1 MVDSE
6 YSTNNYKFLQI
17 STQAITKSSKILR
30 LVSDHFKTKRMCKNT
45 VKKLSFVIRYVFYQY
60 KTKQTSD
67 NFIL

>member
-6 YSTNNYKFLQI
+6 YSTNNYKFLKI
-17 STQAITKSSKILR
+17 STRAITKNSKILR

-60 KTKQTSD
+60 KTK
-67 NFIL
+67 